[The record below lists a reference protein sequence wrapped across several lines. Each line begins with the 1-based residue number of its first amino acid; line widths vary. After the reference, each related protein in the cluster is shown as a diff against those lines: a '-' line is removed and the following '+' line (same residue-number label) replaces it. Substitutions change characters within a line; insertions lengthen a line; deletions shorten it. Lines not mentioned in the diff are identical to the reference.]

1 MSSQMNI
8 DATSLPELEPTVEP
22 YSGSTLHLQDELKK
36 LDLLI
41 QRQVSQFQQNIA
53 KAQST
58 TLTMQQ
64 PYISDEEVDWLLR
77 GDSNESIDTSVLD
90 VLISELNKK
99 INERIA
105 ASMAQGISLPLVHIA
120 QVFELSEFE
129 YHALLICLAPELRR
143 KYDRLYAYLQD
154 DISRK
159 RPSRDLILTLLCQ
172 NEEERWQL
180 RNRLLPGDTLLDACL
195 LDEINDL
202 HSPSGSSDLARF
214 LTLDTHVL
222 NFLLGNSELDHRLED
237 SASLI
242 QSNIPLSDVFL
253 PESIKNSFVTQVTTT
268 LKTRGTN
275 EACSLLHL
283 SGPDGVGKRT
293 LAASTCALYKQPM
306 LEVDLSIL
314 RGQASQSAHFLRLI
328 FRDSLLLQAPL
339 FIKHVDILE
348 SSDEQISDINNHLNN
363 LLQRYGWL
371 VFASSQKPL
380 QSRGRFQKIQFSEY
394 ELPMPDSAMREAS
407 WRLFLTRSGMG
418 GDLAPVAPLA
428 RQFTLTSG
436 RIFDAIRMVANDVT
450 VNASS
455 GNQVLTEQQLSAACR
470 RQSNQKL
477 SSLALKTDPRYGWD
491 DIVLPEKVIAHLR
504 AISGQVKYQ
513 YQVLKKWGFGKK
525 LPYGLGLS
533 AMFSGTPG
541 TGKTMAAQVIARD
554 LGLDLYKIDLSNV
567 VSKYIG
573 ETEKNLSQIFQEAET
588 SNAILLFDECDALFG
603 KRTDVSDAHDRYANI
618 EVSYLLQRLEEYDGI
633 VILTTNLRNNI
644 DEAFLRRIRF
654 IVEFP
659 FPDERSRKEI
669 WQCHLP
675 DEAPL
680 ADDIDFDALAKNH
693 VISGGN
699 IKNIVLN
706 AAFLAAEQQSPIGM
720 SQLTESTRREFEK
733 IGKLWGGQTL
743 SKPSLRQASS
753 FEGYR

>member
-1 MSSQMNI
+1 MSSQVEME
-8 DATSLPELEPTVEP
+8 TSSVPEHAVEP
-22 YSGSTLHLQDELKK
+22 YSNSTLHLQDELKK

-41 QRQVSQFQQNIA
+41 QRQVMYFQKDIVQSQHL
-53 KAQST
+53 
-58 TLTMQQ
+58 TLNMQQ
-64 PYISDEEVDWLLR
+64 PYISNEEVDWLLR
-77 GDSNESIDTSVLD
+77 NAGDEPIDTMTLD
-90 VLISELNKK
+90 ILISELNQK
-99 INERIA
+99 INARIT
-105 ASMAQGISLPLVHIA
+105 ASMEQGISLPLVHIA

-154 DISRK
+154 DITRK
-159 RPSRDLILTLLCQ
+159 RPSRDLILELLCQ

-180 RNRLLPGDTLLDACL
+180 RKRLMPGETLLDACL
-195 LDEINDL
+195 LEEVSDL
-202 HSPSGSSDLARF
+202 HSPSGSSDLAKF
-214 LTLDTHVL
+214 LALDAHIL
-222 NFLLGNSELDHRLED
+222 NFVLGSAELDHRLEG
-237 SASLI
+237 SARLI
-242 QSNIPLSDVFL
+242 QSNIPLSDVLL
-253 PESIKNSFVTQVTTT
+253 PEQIKNMFVSQVTAT
-268 LKTRGTN
+268 LETRTVSG
-275 EACSLLHL
+275 ACSLLHI

-293 LAASTCALYKQPM
+293 LAASSCALFGMPL
-306 LEVDLSIL
+306 LEANLKGL
-314 RGQASQSAHFLRLI
+314 HNAQSGNLLRLM

-339 FIKHVDILE
+339 FLKGIDTLE
-348 SSDEQISDINNHLNN
+348 RDDEQANDLHSHLMN
-363 LLQRYGWL
+363 LLERYGWL
-371 VFASSQKPL
+371 AFASSQHPI
-380 QSRGRFQKIQFSEY
+380 QERRRFQKSQFSEY
-394 ELPMPDSAMREAS
+394 MLPMPDSAMRESA
-407 WRLFLTRSGMG
+407 WQLFLTHSGMG
-418 GDLAPVAPLA
+418 GDLASSSPLA
-428 RQFTLTSG
+428 EQFTLTSG
-436 RIFDAIRMVANDVT
+436 RIFDAIRMAANDATINNTEENLSLT
-450 VNASS
+450 VD
-455 GNQVLTEQQLSAACR
+455 QLSAACR

-477 SSLALKTDPRYGWD
+477 STLALKTDPRYGWD
-491 DIVLPEKVIAHLR
+491 DIVLPERVVTHLR

-533 AMFSGTPG
+533 AMFSGSPG

-633 VILTTNLRNNI
+633 VIMTTNLRNNI

-659 FPDERSRKEI
+659 FPDEHSRKGI

-675 DEAPL
+675 SEAPL

-706 AAFLAAEQQSPIGM
+706 AAFLAAEQQSTIGM

-733 IGKLWGGQTL
+733 IGKLWGEKLHTKPALRVPTTL
-743 SKPSLRQASS
+743 
-753 FEGYR
+753 EGEK